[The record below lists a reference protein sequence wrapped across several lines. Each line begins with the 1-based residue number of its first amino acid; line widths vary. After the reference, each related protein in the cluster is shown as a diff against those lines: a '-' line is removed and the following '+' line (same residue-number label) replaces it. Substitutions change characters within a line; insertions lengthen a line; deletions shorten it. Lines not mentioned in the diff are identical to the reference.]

1 MSESTLPR
9 IKRSGGLGKI
19 GAYII
24 FLCLVSV
31 FAVLIWLAQDWTQK
45 QKIYKIKFNGLTY
58 LKSNVLFDSVK
69 TNVLGKKKAELDL
82 VFLENKIKT
91 NPFVMEANAN
101 FAGLNGLDFEVK
113 ERRPIAFFQDTDGE
127 IKYIDSLAVVF
138 PNIAMTNFAD
148 MPVITGIDKKD
159 KQKLNEAIKIIN
171 QMQSKKDKFVYNLT
185 SELQYDTKSKS
196 YYLITSDL
204 GIKVNFGKVNDFEE
218 KIFKIEKFWNK
229 WLITKNKTEFKEIDV
244 RWKNQVILI

>member
-1 MSESTLPR
+1 MR
-9 IKRSGGLGKI
+9 
-19 GAYII
+19 
-24 FLCLVSV
+24 
-31 FAVLIWLAQDWTQK
+31 
-45 QKIYKIKFNGLTY
+45 
-58 LKSNVLFDSVK
+58 
-69 TNVLGKKKAELDL
+69 GKKKAELDL

-91 NPFVMEANAN
+91 NPFVMEVNAN
-101 FAGLNGLDFEVK
+101 FSGLNGLDFEVK

-148 MPVITGIDKKD
+148 MPVITGIEKKD

-171 QMQSKKDKFVYNLT
+171 RMQSKKDKFVYNLT
-185 SELQYDTKSKS
+185 SELQYDLKSKS